1 MAPLDAIPA
10 IADSAPAPRAMS
22 PAAPGST
29 TLPSDFFDAPRKN
42 FADFEKQADDI
53 IANFRARQG
62 TGLDKFLNRI

>member
-1 MAPLDAIPA
+1 MAPADAIPA
-10 IADSAPAPRAMS
+10 IADSVPAPRAMS

-62 TGLDKFLNRI
+62 TGLDL